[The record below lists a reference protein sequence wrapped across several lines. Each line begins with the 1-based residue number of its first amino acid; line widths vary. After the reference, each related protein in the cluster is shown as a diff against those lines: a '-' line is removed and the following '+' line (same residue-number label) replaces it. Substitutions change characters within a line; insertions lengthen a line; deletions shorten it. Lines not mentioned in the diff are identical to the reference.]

1 MTEAIED
8 NGLCA
13 RCGKVRPTKR
23 MKFCS
28 KRCCDAAKDERRKN
42 KLNWAEMDEA
52 RMGPLYFKTAEAL
65 QEYYAE
71 QEVKPIRSHS
81 LAEAEAE
88 SKRMPQRKG
97 PTAAQMREQGFV
109 GYHMNRSGIGPRTE

>member
-1 MTEAIED
+1 MKQDFED

-13 RCGKVRPTKR
+13 RCGNVRPARR

-28 KRCCDAAKDERRKN
+28 KRCSDAAKDERRKD

-52 RMGPLYFKTAEAL
+52 RMGPLYFKTADAL

-71 QEVKPIRSHS
+71 QEVKPTRSHS

-97 PTAAQMREQGFV
+97 PTAAQMREQGFA